1 MTREEARQEIRNRW
15 RNIILPYTHGIAK
28 QRVNGETSYICPF
41 CEHGKGGD
49 GLAVNPK
56 SKDGN
61 GLKCFGCGWSGDI
74 LDLIQQEEGANYNTA
89 LSLAARDLGITIDDY
104 TPKTERRYTTPKTAP
119 KTADND
125 EVDKQ
130 TTKDENGR
138 ETAEKEP
145 GTEEKDRPAEVL
157 VDYTEYYREC
167 SCRIEQGMFYLQARG
182 ISLDTANLYHVGFDP
197 EWISPTAVKRFR
209 EAGNNWTPEPT
220 ARIIIPVTK
229 NHYVARATDPNVK
242 KYAKMNE
249 KGGGEIGIFNLNAVY
264 RDNSI
269 VFVVEGVFDALAI
282 IETGSAALALNSTSN
297 ADKFINAL
305 SAGTTSATLILCLDN
320 DDAGRTATQKIREGL
335 TRLNI
340 SFIQADINNGCK
352 DPNEALVKDPEAF
365 RDAIQAAKHRAE
377 RKPDNVTEYINSIMG
392 DDILHFGKSI
402 ETGFSNIDEKTGGL
416 YRGLYVVA
424 AISSLGKTTFCH
436 QMADQIAAAG
446 NDVLFFSMEQ
456 SRLEMVSKSISRKI
470 AQKVAQGEEREAV
483 TSLAIR
489 KGYRSQAVISAVK
502 EYAAE
507 VKDRLSV
514 IEGNFNCTISFIG
527 DYIRRYMRVNN
538 SAETEN
544 NPVVIIDYLQILQP
558 TLDERGHKQ
567 TVKETIDAAVTELK
581 RLSRELSITIIVI
594 SSVNRANYLTPI
606 DFESLKESGGIEY
619 TADVVWGL
627 QLQCLAEGIFDKQN
641 DIKKKRER
649 VRKAK
654 AETPRKVE
662 LVCLK
667 NRYGISGRSSYFN
680 YYPALDLFEVDRE
693 TEADKKEEQYFHDR
707 LDGNRRITARC

>member
-15 RNIILPYTHGIAK
+15 RNIILSYTHGIAK

-49 GLAVNPK
+49 GLTVNPK

-74 LDLIQQEEGANYNTA
+74 LDLIQQEEGASYNTA

-197 EWISPTAVKRFR
+197 EWISPTAVKRLR

-242 KYAKMNE
+242 EYAKMNE
-249 KGGGEIGIFNLNAVY
+249 KGGGEIGIFNFDAVY

-320 DDAGRTATQKIREGL
+320 DNAGRTATPKIREGL

-365 RDAIQAAKHRAE
+365 RDAILDAKHRAE
-377 RKPDNVTEYINSIMG
+377 AKPDNVTEYINTLMG
-392 DDILHFGKSI
+392 TDIARFKS
-402 ETGFSNIDEKTGGL
+402 EVKTGFSFLDQKTGGL
-416 YRGLYVVA
+416 YKGLYVVA

-456 SRLEMVSKSISRKI
+456 SRLEMVSKSIARKT
-470 AQKVAQGEEREAV
+470 AQNDIDTAV
-483 TSLAIR
+483 TSLEIR
-489 KGYRSQAVISAVK
+489 KGYLPEQVRNATQDYIDMIG
-502 EYAAE
+502 
-507 VKDRLSV
+507 DRLSV
-514 IEGNFNCTISFIG
+514 IEGNFNCDISFIG
-527 DYIRRYMRVNN
+527 DYISSYMRKNPGK
-538 SAETEN
+538 S
-544 NPVVIIDYLQILQP
+544 PVVFIDYLQILQP
-558 TLDERGHKQ
+558 TEDENGRRQ
-567 TVKETIDAAVTELK
+567 TTKEAMDAAITELK
-581 RLSRELSITIIVI
+581 RISRALYVTIIVI
-594 SSVNRANYLTPI
+594 SSVNRTNYLTPI
-606 DFESLKESGGIEY
+606 DFESIKESGGIEY
-619 TADVVWGL
+619 TADVIWGL
-627 QLQCLAEGIFDKQN
+627 QLQCLNDPAFDKQN
-641 DIKKKRER
+641 NIGEKRKLIKEGKN
-649 VRKAK
+649 
-654 AETPRKVE
+654 ETPRKVE

-667 NRYGISGRSSYFN
+667 NRYGVTGESCYFQ
-680 YYPALDLFEVDRE
+680 YYPAVDWFIEDTAKEIEEKNNRE
-693 TEADKKEEQYFHDR
+693 YHRAVNNLKSKAVK
-707 LDGNRRITARC
+707 RR